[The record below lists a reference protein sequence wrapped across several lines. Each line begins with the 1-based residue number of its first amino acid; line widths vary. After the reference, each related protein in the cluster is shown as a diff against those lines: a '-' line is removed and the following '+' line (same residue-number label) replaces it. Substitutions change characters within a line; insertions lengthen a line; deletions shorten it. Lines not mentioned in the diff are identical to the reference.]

1 MLMLPSMRICSVIA
15 VVATLGVSL
24 VGCAKPSPVGKW
36 TGTVSGMAG
45 STIEFSADNKVK
57 QTVTSPM
64 GAVDAEGTYKVNGE
78 KLDIAITSVKLGG
91 KEMISSLPAQM
102 KANLNQSVTWAI
114 KEGNLELIGNG
125 GPTVLTPVK

>member
-1 MLMLPSMRICSVIA
+1 MLPSMRICSVIA

-36 TGTVSGMAG
+36 SGTVAGMTG
-45 STIEFSADNKVK
+45 STIEFTADNKVK
-57 QTVTSPM
+57 QTATSPM
-64 GAVDAEGTYKVNGE
+64 GSVDAEGTYTVNGE
-78 KLDIAITSVKLGG
+78 KLDIAITSVKAGG
-91 KEMISSLPAQM
+91 RDIMAMLPAQM
-102 KANLNQSVTWAI
+102 KANLNQSVKWSL

>member
-36 TGTVSGMAG
+36 TGTVSGMTG
-45 STIEFSADNKVK
+45 STIEFTADNKVK
-57 QTVTSPM
+57 QTATSPM
-64 GAVDAEGTYKVNGE
+64 GAVDAEGTYKLNGD
-78 KLDIAITSVKLGG
+78 KLDISITTVKMGG
-91 KEMISSLPAQM
+91 KDMMAMLPAQV
-102 KANLNQSVTWAI
+102 KSNLNQSLKWAI

-125 GPTVLTPVK
+125 GPTTLTPVK

>member
-15 VVATLGVSL
+15 IVATLGVSL

-45 STIEFSADNKVK
+45 STIEFTADNKVK
-57 QTVTSPM
+57 QSAKSPM
-64 GAVDAEGTYKVNGE
+64 GSVDAEGTYTVNGE
-78 KLDIAITSVKLGG
+78 KIDIAITSVKAGG
-91 KEMISSLPAQM
+91 RDVMALLPAQA
-102 KANLNQSVTWAI
+102 KANLNQSVKWSL
-114 KEGNLELIGNG
+114 KDGNLELIGNG

>member
-1 MLMLPSMRICSVIA
+1 MLPSMRICSVIA

-36 TGTVSGMAG
+36 TGTVAGMTG
-45 STIEFSADNKVK
+45 STIEFTADNKVK
-57 QTVTSPM
+57 QTATSPM
-64 GAVDAEGTYKVNGE
+64 GSVEAEGTYTVNGE
-78 KLDIAITSVKLGG
+78 KLDIKIASVKAGG
-91 KEMISSLPAQM
+91 KDIMAMLPANV
-102 KANLNQSVTWAI
+102 KSNLNQSVTWAL

>member
-36 TGTVSGMAG
+36 TGTVSGMTG
-45 STIEFSADNKVK
+45 STIEFTADNKVK
-57 QTVTSPM
+57 QTATSPM

-78 KLDIAITSVKLGG
+78 KLDISITSVKMGG
-91 KEMISSLPAQM
+91 KDMMAMLPANV
-102 KANLNQSVTWAI
+102 KSNLNQSVTWAI
-114 KEGNLELIGNG
+114 KEGNLELIGAG
-125 GPTVLTPVK
+125 GPTTLTPVK

>member
-1 MLMLPSMRICSVIA
+1 MLPSMRICSVIA
-15 VVATLGVSL
+15 VVATLSVSL

-36 TGTVSGMAG
+36 TGTVSGMTG
-45 STIEFSADNKVK
+45 STIEFTADNKVK
-57 QTVTSPM
+57 QTATSPM

-78 KLDIAITSVKLGG
+78 KLDISITSVKMGG
-91 KEMISSLPAQM
+91 KDMMAMLPAQV
-102 KANLNQSVTWAI
+102 KSNLNQSVTWAI

>member
-1 MLMLPSMRICSVIA
+1 MLPSMRICSVIA

-36 TGTVSGMAG
+36 TGTVSGVAD
-45 STIEFSADNKVK
+45 STIEFTADNKVK
-57 QTVTSPM
+57 QSAKSAM

-91 KEMISSLPAQM
+91 KEVMSSLPPQM
-102 KANLNQSVTWAI
+102 KANLNQSVTWAL

-125 GPTVLTPVK
+125 GPTVLSPAK

>member
-45 STIEFSADNKVK
+45 STIEFTADNKVK
-57 QTVTSPM
+57 QSAKSPM
-64 GAVDAEGTYKVNGE
+64 GSVDAEGTYKVNGD
-78 KLDIAITSVKLGG
+78 KIDIAITSVKAGG
-91 KEMISSLPAQM
+91 RDVTGMLPANV
-102 KANLNQSVTWAI
+102 KSNLNQSVTWAL
-114 KEGNLELIGNG
+114 KEGNLELIGAG
-125 GPTVLTPVK
+125 GPTTLTPVK